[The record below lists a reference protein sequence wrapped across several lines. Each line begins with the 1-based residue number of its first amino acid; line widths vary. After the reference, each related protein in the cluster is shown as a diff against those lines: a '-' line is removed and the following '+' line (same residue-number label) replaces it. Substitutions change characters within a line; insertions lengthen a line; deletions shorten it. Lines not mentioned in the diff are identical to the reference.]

1 MGFYALRKTLHMQ
14 AYRIPVTGA
23 LDEAKIKQLYP
34 QLFLELDAMAD
45 ATDAQF
51 CVRYPQFVAE
61 LERDFA
67 NEEQWMSE
75 LEMRALQEHRAEHA
89 QLLRL
94 LHHAQ
99 SRVLAGDCHLGRKI
113 LPLLTPWFAT
123 HIAEMDT
130 IWARAACDQRAA

>member
-1 MGFYALRKTLHMQ
+1 MQ
-14 AYRIPVTGA
+14 AYGIPSGVA

-34 QLFLELDAMAD
+34 QLFCELDAMTE

-51 CVRYPQFVAE
+51 TVRYPKFVAE

-67 NEEQWMSE
+67 NEEQWMSG
-75 LEMRALQEHRAEHA
+75 LDTRTLQEHRAEHA

-99 SRVLAGDCHLGRKI
+99 SRVLSGDCNLGRKI
-113 LPLLTPWFAT
+113 LPLLSPWFAT

-130 IWARAACDQRAA
+130 VWAHAACRNAN

>member
-1 MGFYALRKTLHMQ
+1 MHFIGAAVMQ
-14 AYRIPVTGA
+14 AYGIPSAEA

-34 QLFLELDAMAD
+34 QLFSELDAMTA

-51 CVRYPQFVAE
+51 SIRYPKFVAE

-67 NEEQWMSE
+67 NEEQWMAGLDVRE
-75 LEMRALQEHRAEHA
+75 IQEHRAEHA

-99 SRVLAGDCHLGRKI
+99 SRVMSGDCNLGRKI
-113 LPLLTPWFAT
+113 LPLLSPWFAT

-130 IWARAACDQRAA
+130 AWAQAACRQHNA